1 MAKTINSQAIICLYG
16 DLGCGK
22 TTFTQGFAGY
32 FGIKRIISPT
42 FVIIKKYQ
50 VSSIK
55 YQAIKTIYHID
66 LYRLENVEEIKAVG
80 LEEIINDKNA
90 IVIIEWAERMG
101 ELLPKNRIDIKFRYV
116 GENEREIIVSLR
128 A

>member
-1 MAKTINSQAIICLYG
+1 MRKYNIAKN
-16 DLGCGK
+16 
-22 TTFTQGFAGY
+22 
-32 FGIKRIISPT
+32 RIL
-42 FVIIKKYQ
+42 
-50 VSSIK
+50 
-55 YQAIKTIYHID
+55 YHID
-66 LYRLENVEEIKAVG
+66 LYRLENTNEIKAIG
-80 LEEIINDKNA
+80 IEEMIHDKNG